1 LETLTLIGNT
11 ALTVEKT
18 KLEISETV
26 MKITD
31 SRTGATQ
38 VGMVYAA
45 DYSTT
50 FTDESLITK
59 RYADAIASG
68 LVPKAAV
75 LFATTIGDGNI
86 DLTGGTFGGT
96 IDGVNVLDDDR
107 VLMTEQTDAS
117 ENGIYDYNITGN
129 TFTRSSDFDGNP
141 DGEVTSGN
149 MIPVT
154 SGSTLYSTIWVLVT
168 SNPIIVGT
176 TDLEFTLFSSPHE
189 LIAGVGIDINAN
201 TISVDGASLAGN
213 SISWTGDTF
222 NVDVNS
228 GTLAASLALKLDVT
242 VFDTFTGTTLPATY
256 VTISDF
262 NTFTGTTLP
271 ANYYNKTEINAYTAS
286 TDTRLDTIETDITY
300 ISGVT
305 DTKLDSDIFTGYT
318 ATTAANEIFLIHTG
332 GTDLN
337 TILATA
343 IEWDTV
349 VVSGSSFSW
358 TGSSI
363 QVLEGGLYEINYNIP
378 YNITANSSIG
388 VGANIILN
396 NTTVIDVTAAAGLAV
411 KSDGAASIGLP
422 TVILSL
428 ALNAVLTLAAF
439 RTHHAGTAN
448 SSLTGSILI
457 KKKNTLQ

>member
-1 LETLTLIGNT
+1 
-11 ALTVEKT
+11 
-18 KLEISETV
+18 

-68 LVPKAAV
+68 LIPKAAV
-75 LFATTIGDGNI
+75 MVATTIGDGDI
-86 DLTGGTFGGT
+86 DLTGGTFSAGT
-96 IDGVNVLDDDR
+96 IDGYTLLDGNR
-107 VLMTEQTDAS
+107 VLITQQTDAAQ
-117 ENGIYDYNITGN
+117 NGIYDYDTATSG
-129 TFTRSSDFDGNP
+129 FTRSSDFDGNP

-176 TDLEFTLFSSPHE
+176 TDLEFTLFSQPHE

-228 GTLAASLALKLDVT
+228 GTLSTALDSKLDVT
-242 VFDTFTGTTLPATY
+242 VFNTLTGTTLPATY
-256 VTISDF
+256 LAISDF

-271 ANYYNKTEINAYTAS
+271 ANYYNKTEINSYTGT
-286 TDTRLDTIETDITY
+286 TDTRLDTIEDNITGL
-300 ISGVT
+300 SAT
-305 DTKLDSDIFTGYT
+305 TATKLDTAVFTGYT
-318 ATTAANEIFLIHTG
+318 ASTASNEIFLIHTG
-332 GTDLN
+332 GTELN

-343 IEWDTV
+343 IEWDSEE
-349 VVSGSSFSW
+349 VSGAAFSW
-358 TGSSI
+358 TGSSEI
-363 QVLEGGLYEINYNIP
+363 EILEAGDYELNYNIP
-378 YNITANSSIG
+378 FNVGNNSSIDIG
-388 VGANIILN
+388 GNVILN
-396 NTTVIDVTAAAGLAV
+396 NATVIDVTAAAGMGN
-411 KSDGAASIGLP
+411 KSSGAGSVGLP

-428 ALNAVLTLAAF
+428 ALNDVLNLAMF
-439 RTHHAGTAN
+439 RTAQTGSATSA
-448 SSLTGSILI
+448 LTGSILI
-457 KKKNTLQ
+457 KKKSTLQ